1 MSRPDVF
8 GAAKKERVS
17 RLTFGPNVEALVQK
31 CGAAAHLVPD
41 TLLLTLDL
49 LHNVFPGRLAN
60 TASLELDDG
69 VYEMVAEPLMAALQ
83 EISAATASARCPH
96 CQPSQPL
103 KFVNC
108 FRTGSMAE
116 GVGDGRVDSGG
127 TSDFDIML
135 EFDGPF
141 RWATTAEKPADIE
154 PQSAPQLWAR
164 PTSKTGFVTLHWVQ
178 TTQCSHEEPLEA
190 LSATSMRKFMLEL
203 CQALE
208 DGNINPT
215 GPAVNIT
222 READVTDGGTDFVF
236 CFYVRGWWPSPD
248 WSDGSHGEAGFLP
261 AAARKDIRQFGV
273 HLVPTG
279 WPGSD
284 TELIEYRISLSRAEV
299 IAANYLY
306 PVQRSTI
313 KAVKGMKQLMKEKGM
328 PVEGL
333 KSYYIKTAVLWLA
346 QDGTCPWT
354 SITEGVC
361 YVLDW
366 IEQHLNAREMPCFFY
381 KEINVVAELISD
393 QNKLQKVIDSISLMR
408 NNATHLLVEHCMR
421 ESSQTMLLRVL
432 LVGGAEPLSERHL
445 RHRLGRFLIRSAVH
459 QGITFR
465 QEAPCW
471 NAWWKYVIPRLVRG
485 APHLLPSWHYM
496 KSATYRQQ
504 CHLFMAWSVIDP
516 EDLAREVGE
525 TSQNVDLFTLD
536 VTTLTRLLIPTD
548 IHNLVIAPTPV
559 AEWCG
564 WQLQLPP
571 AERPAGLT
579 AELDTP
585 RGRAELLLRPELL
598 LRAIR
603 EAIPGAMIMWKVIDD
618 MMEKNWTQ
626 NYLPQPSYQWLR
638 ETLAQHLSCDLQY
651 NLRVKVQPEMDGPTV
666 VATAGLWRRRLQQLL
681 SGDRLRKAYD
691 AAVSRWPDRWQLVP
705 RYLTEDKTGKQDSSG
720 LAQDREIEKGE
731 QRNEEEEQ
739 PSEGL
744 PHPKKWQLLETK
756 HRRQWQDL
764 EQQHHQLLQQLER
777 SDHGEKRSLLHR
789 HSEELRCLG
798 LRHYEEC
805 QSLQKIHR
813 DERVELHRRNEED
826 GQRRWEELDRRQ
838 QLQWEGLLQGQKLQW
853 GEMMQSHERESQELE
868 ERYPDLRSGEEL
880 DRLLEECSS
889 RRQQLGERLQGEL
902 ERDVKK
908 EIERTQKEML
918 EKKKKLKK
926 KEKRKQKKQ
935 AKKQME
941 NDVKE
946 MKKQQKR
953 KRRRAKRERGPTK
966 GG

>member
-1 MSRPDVF
+1 
-8 GAAKKERVS
+8 
-17 RLTFGPNVEALVQK
+17 
-31 CGAAAHLVPD
+31 
-41 TLLLTLDL
+41 
-49 LHNVFPGRLAN
+49 
-60 TASLELDDG
+60 
-69 VYEMVAEPLMAALQ
+69 
-83 EISAATASARCPH
+83 
-96 CQPSQPL
+96 
-103 KFVNC
+103 
-108 FRTGSMAE
+108 MAE

-141 RWATTAEKPADIE
+141 RWTTTAEKPADIE

-222 READVTDGGTDFVF
+222 READVTDGGIDFVF

-248 WSDGSHGEAGFLP
+248 WSDGS
-261 AAARKDIRQFGV
+261 
-273 HLVPTG
+273 
-279 WPGSD
+279 
-284 TELIEYRISLSRAEV
+284 Y
-299 IAANYLY
+299 
-306 PVQRSTI
+306 
-313 KAVKGMKQLMKEKGM
+313 
-328 PVEGL
+328 
-333 KSYYIKTAVLWLA
+333 
-346 QDGTCPWT
+346 
-354 SITEGVC
+354 
-361 YVLDW
+361 
-366 IEQHLNAREMPCFFY
+366 
-381 KEINVVAELISD
+381 
-393 QNKLQKVIDSISLMR
+393 
-408 NNATHLLVEHCMR
+408 
-421 ESSQTMLLRVL
+421 
-432 LVGGAEPLSERHL
+432 
-445 RHRLGRFLIRSAVH
+445 AVH

-525 TSQNVDLFTLD
+525 TSPNVDLFTLD

-559 AEWCG
+559 AEWCV
-564 WQLQLPP
+564 WQLQQPP

-626 NYLPQPSYQWLR
+626 NYLPQPSYEWLR

-651 NLRVKVQPEMDGPTV
+651 NLRVRVQPEMDGATV

-681 SGDRLRKAYD
+681 SGDQLRKAYD

-705 RYLTEDKTGKQDSSG
+705 RYLTKDKTGK
-720 LAQDREIEKGE
+720 
-731 QRNEEEEQ
+731 
-739 PSEGL
+739 
-744 PHPKKWQLLETK
+744 
-756 HRRQWQDL
+756 
-764 EQQHHQLLQQLER
+764 
-777 SDHGEKRSLLHR
+777 
-789 HSEELRCLG
+789 
-798 LRHYEEC
+798 
-805 QSLQKIHR
+805 
-813 DERVELHRRNEED
+813 
-826 GQRRWEELDRRQ
+826 
-838 QLQWEGLLQGQKLQW
+838 QGQKLQW
-853 GEMMQSHERESQELE
+853 GEMKQSHERESQELE

-880 DRLLEECSS
+880 DRLLEECSR

-902 ERDVKK
+902 EREVKK

-946 MKKQQKR
+946 MKKQQNR
-953 KRRRAKRERGPTK
+953 KRRRAKRKQGPTK
-966 GG
+966 GGTDEV

>member
-1 MSRPDVF
+1 
-8 GAAKKERVS
+8 
-17 RLTFGPNVEALVQK
+17 
-31 CGAAAHLVPD
+31 
-41 TLLLTLDL
+41 
-49 LHNVFPGRLAN
+49 
-60 TASLELDDG
+60 
-69 VYEMVAEPLMAALQ
+69 
-83 EISAATASARCPH
+83 
-96 CQPSQPL
+96 
-103 KFVNC
+103 
-108 FRTGSMAE
+108 MAE

-141 RWATTAEKPADIE
+141 RWTTTAEKPADIE

-222 READVTDGGTDFVF
+222 READVTDGGIDFVF

-248 WSDGSHGEAGFLP
+248 WSDGS
-261 AAARKDIRQFGV
+261 
-273 HLVPTG
+273 
-279 WPGSD
+279 
-284 TELIEYRISLSRAEV
+284 Y
-299 IAANYLY
+299 
-306 PVQRSTI
+306 
-313 KAVKGMKQLMKEKGM
+313 
-328 PVEGL
+328 
-333 KSYYIKTAVLWLA
+333 
-346 QDGTCPWT
+346 
-354 SITEGVC
+354 
-361 YVLDW
+361 
-366 IEQHLNAREMPCFFY
+366 
-381 KEINVVAELISD
+381 
-393 QNKLQKVIDSISLMR
+393 
-408 NNATHLLVEHCMR
+408 
-421 ESSQTMLLRVL
+421 
-432 LVGGAEPLSERHL
+432 
-445 RHRLGRFLIRSAVH
+445 AVH

-525 TSQNVDLFTLD
+525 TSPNVDLFTLD

-559 AEWCG
+559 AEWCV
-564 WQLQLPP
+564 WQLQQPP

-626 NYLPQPSYQWLR
+626 NYLPQPSYEWLR

-651 NLRVKVQPEMDGPTV
+651 NLRVRVQPEMDGATV

-681 SGDRLRKAYD
+681 SGDQLRKAYD

-705 RYLTEDKTGKQDSSG
+705 RYLTKDKTGKQDSSG
-720 LAQDREIEKGE
+720 LAQDGEIEKGE
-731 QRNEEEEQ
+731 QRNEEEEEEEQ

-764 EQQHHQLLQQLER
+764 EQQRPQLLQELER
-777 SDHGEKRSLLHR
+777 SDHGEKRSLLRR
-789 HSEELRCLG
+789 HNKELRCLG
-798 LRHYEEC
+798 LRHDGEC

-813 DERVELHRRNEED
+813 DERVELHRGNEED
-826 GQRRWEELDRRQ
+826 GQRRWEELDRQQ

-853 GEMMQSHERESQELE
+853 GEMKQSHERESQELE

-880 DRLLEECSS
+880 DRLLEECSR

-902 ERDVKK
+902 EREVKK

-946 MKKQQKR
+946 MKKQQNR
-953 KRRRAKRERGPTK
+953 KRRRAKRKQGPTK
-966 GG
+966 GGTDEV